1 MWYPVMAEPSGKK
14 RKQILLHR
22 SFMKKILLGAVL
34 LLTSAP
40 FCLAQVSWKN
50 VDSLFGSLPS
60 SVHVFT
66 TSDFID
72 GKPNIA
78 YYVIADLKDRKL
90 NFTTDTTYK
99 RRFTPQQFYEKN
111 QQPLLVVN
119 GTFFDFASNRNLNLV
134 IREGRV
140 LSYNQHSFPFKQ
152 NDSTLY
158 KYVLRSAIGITKKRM
173 ADVAWTISDSSSKS
187 RVIASEKNPVMSEGY
202 YPQSDHY
209 SLSTLFFPSLH
220 HFPTGKKRL
229 GVKERWKVETAI
241 GGGPV
246 LIHDAKIR
254 ITNNEERMF
263 TGKAIN
269 DKHPRTAMGYTADG
283 KLIILVVQGRM
294 PGVAEGASL
303 TQLAKLLFDLG
314 CIEALNLDGGG
325 SSSMLVNGKE
335 TIKPSDQVGQRPVPA
350 VFIISHR

>member
-1 MWYPVMAEPSGKK
+1 MGKPNGKK
-14 RKQILLHR
+14 KKQTLLHR
-22 SFMKKILLGAVL
+22 SYMKKILIGAVL
-34 LLTSAP
+34 YIITAP

-50 VDSLFGSLPS
+50 VDSLYGSLPS

-66 TSDFID
+66 TKDLID

-90 NFTTDTTYK
+90 NFTTDTTFN

-119 GTFFDFASNRNLNLV
+119 GTFFDFATNRNLNLV
-134 IREGRV
+134 IKEGRL
-140 LSYNQHSFPFKQ
+140 LSYNRHSFLLKR
-152 NDSTLY
+152 NDTTLY
-158 KYVLRSAIGITKKRM
+158 KYVLRSAIGITKKRT
-173 ADVAWTISDSSSKS
+173 ADVAWTFSDSSRKFN
-187 RVIASEKNPVMSEGY
+187 VLASEKNPVNTEGY
-202 YPQSDHY
+202 YPVSSATD
-209 SLSTLFFPSLH
+209 FFPSLR

-229 GVKERWKVETAI
+229 GVNERWKVQTAI

-246 LIHDAKIR
+246 LIHDTKIR

-263 TGKAIN
+263 IGKAID

-294 PGVAEGASL
+294 PGIAEGASL
-303 TQLAKLLFDLG
+303 PQLAKLLLDLG
-314 CIEALNLDGGG
+314 CVEALNLDGGG
-325 SSSMLVNGKE
+325 SSAMLVNGKE
-335 TIKPSDQVGQRPVPA
+335 TIKPSDKEGGRPVPA
-350 VFIISHR
+350 VFLIQSK